1 MSDRA
6 HDKTDKLLAE
16 LEKRLEEIYEQAGRN
31 AESRAATYFKKFAE
45 LDAKKAALVADGKLS
60 REEYIR
66 WRENKILYG
75 EHWKRLKN
83 DLALDYLSTNRT
95 ALDYLNGIIPQVYTL
110 NYNYSVGDIARQV
123 SDLGGAYH
131 FELTDA
137 HTVKNLAVS
146 DKTLLP
152 YKYVDGSKDVR
163 WNTQKVNSAVLQGIL
178 AGDSVPNLAKR
189 LRTVTEMNRTSSI
202 RNARTTVTGAECKG
216 RQDSYERAEADG
228 IRLRRE
234 WMAAIDGRTRH
245 AHRLLDGQLADTD
258 KPFKSELGDIMYPG
272 DPHADPSNVYNC
284 RCTIVARVVSIG
296 GVKINQEETLQFEPK
311 RDIIYTEF
319 YDGESANEF
328 FYYDDE
334 KRGLMAKK
342 NSTYGKW
349 KNGLLEDQQEALYS
363 YTADGFGNVNDYLRK
378 ANGWE
383 TINAERVKDQIKQ
396 IDSAISSF
404 DLKQN
409 IVVQR
414 GAAESSLD
422 VLFEN
427 SGGINE
433 LSELIGHKYHD
444 DGFMSSTVLIGNSVA
459 TTKPVVFDIS
469 IPAGRGRGAY
479 INEFGSQFKDA
490 EYEFLIKRGA
500 TFTVTDIKE
509 DVDLGKIYVKM
520 VMDVE

>member
-6 HDKTDKLLAE
+6 HNKTDKLLAE
-16 LEKRLEEIYEQAGRN
+16 LEKRLEEIYEQAGQS

-60 REEYIR
+60 IEEYIR

-95 ALDYLNGIIPQVYTL
+95 ALAYLNGIIPQVYTL
-110 NYNYSVGDIARQV
+110 NYNYSLDDIARQV

-137 HTVKNLAVS
+137 HTVKNLAVG

-296 GVKINQEETLQFEPK
+296 EMNVDGEGSEGREYADRRTAQDFYNEDPEKIDKMQKMLYNETADKNQHALYKKRLGSEVPGRFSDFQKLKYEEAEKYQYLVGYYRYKGYNPQSNK
-311 RDIIYTEF
+311 NF
-319 YDGESANEF
+319 YDANLAMKRLHADRKIKTTGTLVYPAKKYKIQTF
-328 FYYDDE
+328 DSHAAKRADE
-334 KRGLMAKK
+334 RGLTKEWAQGIVNSADFAVKQRKGTQFAYYNSEGMAVVDLEGVLH
-342 NSTYGKW
+342 TLGTLDE
-349 KNGLLEDQQEALYS
+349 GGELLYKEALEYIENNKS
-363 YTADGFGNVNDYLRK
+363 KGVLP
-378 ANGWE
+378 
-383 TINAERVKDQIKQ
+383 
-396 IDSAISSF
+396 
-404 DLKQN
+404 N
-409 IVVQR
+409 I
-414 GAAESSLD
+414 
-422 VLFEN
+422 
-427 SGGINE
+427 
-433 LSELIGHKYHD
+433 
-444 DGFMSSTVLIGNSVA
+444 
-459 TTKPVVFDIS
+459 
-469 IPAGRGRGAY
+469 
-479 INEFGSQFKDA
+479 
-490 EYEFLIKRGA
+490 
-500 TFTVTDIKE
+500 
-509 DVDLGKIYVKM
+509 
-520 VMDVE
+520 

>member
-1 MSDRA
+1 MRFISDQA
-6 HDKTDKLLAE
+6 HNKTDELLSR
-16 LEKRLEEIYEQAGRN
+16 LERRLEEIYEQAGRN
-31 AESRAATYFKKFAE
+31 TESRAATYFKKFAE

-60 REEYIR
+60 REEYLR

-95 ALDYLNGIIPQVYTL
+95 ALAYLNGKIPEVYAL
-110 NYNYSVGDIARQV
+110 NYNGSIEDIARQV
-123 SDLGGAYH
+123 SDLGGDYH
-131 FELTDA
+131 FELVDA

-202 RNARTTVTGAECKG
+202 RNARTTITSAECKG

-228 IRLRRE
+228 IKLRRE

-296 GVKINQEETLQFEPK
+296 EMNV
-311 RDIIYTEF
+311 
-319 YDGESANEF
+319 DGEGSEGREYADRRTAQDFYNEDPERFDKMQKMLYNESADKKLLRKHKAEF
-328 FYYDDE
+328 GGNAPKSISALRQMKYNNPAE
-334 KRGLMAKK
+334 
-342 NSTYGKW
+342 W
-349 KNGLLEDQQEALYS
+349 KQYK
-363 YTADGFGNVNDYLRK
+363 TYLRSIRSGELTPLADFELYK
-378 ANGWE
+378 YFS
-383 TINAERVKDQIKQ
+383 KQ
-396 IDSAISSF
+396 IDEKLVGITTVNGIKITSKSNHFIARVIGSVEQRRDGVAI
-404 DLKQN
+404 D
-409 IVVQR
+409 
-414 GAAESSLD
+414 D
-422 VLFEN
+422 VFKALTE
-427 SGGINE
+427 
-433 LSELIGHKYHD
+433 KD
-444 DGFMSSTVLIGNSVA
+444 
-459 TTKPVVFDIS
+459 TTML
-469 IPAGRGRGAY
+469 
-479 INEFGSQFKDA
+479 E
-490 EYEFLIKRGA
+490 
-500 TFTVTDIKE
+500 IKE
-509 DVDLGKIYVKM
+509 GSNGKVSQKFRYKN
-520 VMDVE
+520 VEVSVNPITGILVQANPYKKGEKR